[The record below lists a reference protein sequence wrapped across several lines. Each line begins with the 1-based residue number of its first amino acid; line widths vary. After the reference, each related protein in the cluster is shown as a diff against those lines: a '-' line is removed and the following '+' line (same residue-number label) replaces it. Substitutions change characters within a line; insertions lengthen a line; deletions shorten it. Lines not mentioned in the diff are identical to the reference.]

1 MLLEELDN
9 VAGMLAKM
17 SPQQRQQFA
26 AMHHNDPY
34 LLSLTKFVNDT
45 VRTNAQALK
54 NQQLMGQPPMPPVN
68 QQAIQG
74 MAPPQAQAML
84 PEDQGIAQLPTR
96 DAMTQEAAVG
106 GIVGNDYDMAVGYA
120 DGGMVERYK
129 DRGLVGPYPTQ
140 GSQFDIQGYTPGA
153 TPLVPG
159 QEGAPENT
167 PLFQRLLGSMRET
180 GRRYQLAEARKRI
193 EMGVGTPADYR
204 IVREAAE
211 TGVDIGPPATAAG
224 ASASVATAAGKK
236 GAPTAAPAPAP
247 APVSA
252 AAPAVDTEER
262 RSPPPV
268 FGAPTALPKEKTPEA
283 LAQSYNKA
291 MGAVDA
297 KDPAAAERQKLQE
310 EIVAAAR
317 AREAEF
323 DKDVAARGDRFKARE
338 ERFAAR
344 EGRLR
349 EEAKTNEG
357 LALLS
362 AAAAVLTPGGLAAG
376 LGKAAQVAIPQY
388 QEGLSKLRAA
398 QERIEEGRDRLDEL
412 RQNYDD
418 LTARE
423 RRQLR
428 DGINTAGIEARK
440 LGIEG
445 IMATQGVKEKQANT
459 IFTAMMQQE
468 QERIQQAGAMQ
479 RTQVAGQYSVEAAR
493 QRGANAD
500 GMDYR
505 LFSTAE
511 RVKKAIDDRIKA
523 DVVMRND
530 PAAAER
536 FRQEQYRAY
545 VQTTPQLAQYLGVT
559 GGGAAPSQSDPL
571 GILGSKP

>member
-120 DGGMVERYK
+120 DGGMVERYQ
-129 DRGLVGPYPTQ
+129 DRGLVRPNPYIENILEMDAE
-140 GSQFDIQGYTPGA
+140 FDDLGNPRSRVEREAILRRQTEAREEKKRTEMYGAQLAA
-153 TPLVPG
+153 TPSSAQVEQMEKFYKPRRSP
-159 QEGAPENT
+159 EPRVAPLAAQTTT
-167 PLFQRLLGSMRET
+167 PPVL
-180 GRRYQLAEARKRI
+180 
-193 EMGVGTPADYR
+193 PA
-204 IVREAAE
+204 
-211 TGVDIGPPATAAG
+211 PAP
-224 ASASVATAAGKK
+224 AS
-236 GAPTAAPAPAP
+236 APAP
-247 APVSA
+247 APVPVA
-252 AAPAVDTEER
+252 ETRP
-262 RSPPPV
+262 SPPPV
-268 FGAPTALPKEKTPEA
+268 YGSAAAMPKTKTPEEFA
-283 LAQSYNKA
+283 REYNKA